1 MRSAISELIA
11 RPNARGRVGYA
22 RTYVKIWLRGLRLD
36 RPPGW
41 GGASL
46 EPERHTYVRT
56 YTSVRTRA
64 RAWREGTISL
74 SFSGLGTHAYVR
86 TTRAHTRVRARAARG
101 GGRRGT
107 YVRVRPCVRAYVHGE
122 RAPYLSL
129 SPGSERTHTYV
140 RTYVR
145 MCLRAHVRR
154 FLPNASNQTPARIPV
169 NAAAGRRKGAEIDRR
184 KGAVR
189 ERELVRELRGEMS
202 IGERGASL
210 CEP

>member
-1 MRSAISELIA
+1 M
-11 RPNARGRVGYA
+11 
-22 RTYVKIWLRGLRLD
+22 
-36 RPPGW
+36 
-41 GGASL
+41 
-46 EPERHTYVRT
+46 
-56 YTSVRTRA
+56 RTRV

-74 SFSGLGTHAYVR
+74 SFSGLGAHA
-86 TTRAHTRVRARAARG
+86 
-101 GGRRGT
+101 
-107 YVRVRPCVRAYVHGE
+107 
-122 RAPYLSL
+122 
-129 SPGSERTHTYV
+129 YV